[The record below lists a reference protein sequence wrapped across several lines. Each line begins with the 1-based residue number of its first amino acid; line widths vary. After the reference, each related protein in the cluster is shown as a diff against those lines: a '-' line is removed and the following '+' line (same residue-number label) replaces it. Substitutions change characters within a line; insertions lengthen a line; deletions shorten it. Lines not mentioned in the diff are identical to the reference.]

1 MSTRRPQVAMI
12 AAGVTKWGAR
22 QATYRDLA
30 SEAGKNAFDSNP
42 NLRPMD
48 VDGIIASSVYPERS
62 AYQGK
67 VAPLL
72 AETLGIRP
80 RMFERVENQC
90 GSGTAAIRTAQWAI
104 MAGAA
109 DVVAVVGVE
118 KMLLPNPG
126 EVFTNALAGLD
137 RDWEGALGVTP
148 PGAFALAAKAHM
160 EKYGTTEEQL
170 AMVSVKNHAHSMK
183 NPYAH
188 FHKGPDLDAVMASR
202 PIATPFKLFD
212 CAPNT
217 DGAAVVVLA
226 NAERAKALCE
236 DPVWMLGSGQG
247 FDAYTMAN
255 MSRDWSYWPAI
266 EQAGRGAYESAGL
279 TSSDIDLLETHDCFT
294 ISEILQYEGL
304 GLCERGEGGHF
315 VESGGSDYGGKVV
328 VNPRGGLLACGHP
341 IGATG
346 VAQAHEMFVQLR
358 DEAGERQVDGAQ
370 VGMSLTMSNI
380 GSEAHCVLWGTDE
393 VAAA

>member
-1 MSTRRPQVAMI
+1 MKSTTPKVAMI
-12 AAGVTKWGAR
+12 AAGITKWGAR
-22 QATYRDLA
+22 QATFRDLA
-30 SEAGKNAFDSNP
+30 SEAGKAAFDSNP
-42 NLRPMD
+42 NLSPAD
-48 VDGIIASSVYPERS
+48 VDGLVASSVYPERS

-90 GSGTAAIRTAQWAI
+90 GSGTAAIRTAAWAI

-118 KMLLPNPG
+118 KMLLPNRN

-148 PGAFALAAKAHM
+148 PGAFALVAQAHM
-160 EKYGTTEEQL
+160 DKYGTTEEQL
-170 AMVSVKNHAHSMK
+170 AMVSVKNHAHSMN

-188 FHKGPDLDAVMASR
+188 FQKGPDLETVMASR
-202 PIATPFKLFD
+202 PIASPFKLFD

-226 NAERAKALCE
+226 SADRARDLSDA
-236 DPVWMLGSGQG
+236 PVWMLGSGQG

-255 MSRDWSYWPAI
+255 MSRDWSYWPAV
-266 EQAGRGAYESAGL
+266 EQAGTNAYQAAGL
-279 TSSDIDLLETHDCFT
+279 TAADVDVVETHDCFT
-294 ISEILQYEGL
+294 ISEILHYEAL
-304 GLCERGEGGHF
+304 GFCEVGGGGEF
-315 VESGGSDYGGKVV
+315 VAGGGSDYGGKVV

-358 DEAGERQVDGAQ
+358 GEAGARQVDDAH
-370 VGMSLTMSNI
+370 VGLSLTMSNI
-380 GSEAHCVLWGTDE
+380 GSEAHCAIWGTDE
-393 VAAA
+393 VAA